1 MVTGSIGKYQVE
13 RHLGG
18 GGMAEVFL
26 ARVHGAAGFSRR
38 VAIKRILPGYSDHAT
53 FTSLFVSEA
62 KLSSQLTHPNI
73 VSVLDFEHDAEHGLF
88 LVMELVEGKDL
99 SRLLEAGTL
108 PTSLVIY
115 VVAEVLRGL
124 GYAHDLPAAD
134 SGIRGVIHRDV
145 SPHNVLLSWE
155 GAVKVADFGIA
166 KSRAA
171 SNASASVM
179 VKGKTGYMSP
189 EQANGEPLDGR
200 SDLFA
205 VGVMLWEMLAGRSLF
220 SRATTQESLAALF
233 FSTIPSPQEVR
244 PEVSEDVARVAMRLL
259 LRERGERYATAED
272 AIRDLLACGDA
283 PRDGRAEL
291 VEILEARFAGRAG
304 RAEELARSAAL
315 APTSASWPSGTP
327 AALLPTIVP
336 LAVSSVPAS
345 TTGGSGAPAALAPT
359 IVPLPAA
366 ASGPAPVIAAPKAR
380 MVPRIALLFAAAVLL
395 AGAVIGAIA
404 ILAGGQD
411 PPSTRE
417 GTGHRTDDP
426 AAASQAAAAVP
437 AARPLAPASP
447 VVVPPVAASSA
458 TPTPSGASGVPKPA
472 TQANRAAPTKA
483 KRGQPRSGMVEVR
496 LDDSAP

>member
-53 FTSLFVSEA
+53 FASLFVSEA
-62 KLSSQLTHPNI
+62 QLSSQLTHPNI
-73 VSVLDFEHDAEHGLF
+73 VSVLDFEHDAQHGLF

-99 SRLLEAGTL
+99 SNLLETGTL

-115 VVAEVLRGL
+115 LVAEVLRGL
-124 GYAHDLPAAD
+124 GYAHNLPAAD
-134 SGIRGVIHRDV
+134 SEIRGVIHRDV

-171 SNASASVM
+171 SNASASV
-179 VKGKTGYMSP
+179 VIKGKMSYMSP

-205 VGVMLWEMLAGRSLF
+205 VGVMLWEMLVGQSLF
-220 SRATTQESLAALF
+220 SRKTLQESLSALF
-233 FSTIPSPQEVR
+233 NSTIPLPQTVR

-259 LRERGERYATAED
+259 QRDRSERYATAED
-272 AIRDLLACGDA
+272 AIRDLLACSDA

-291 VEILEARFAGRAG
+291 VAILEERFAGRTGEA
-304 RAEELARSAAL
+304 ARVAAQ
-315 APTSASWPSGTP
+315 APAPAVWPGGTP

-336 LAVSSVPAS
+336 LPASSVPAP
-345 TTGGSGAPAALAPT
+345 TLGASGAKAALLPT
-359 IVPLPAA
+359 IIPLPATA
-366 ASGPAPVIAAPKAR
+366 AAPEPAATAPKAR
-380 MVPRIALLFAAAVLL
+380 FGPSIALAFAAAVLL
-395 AGAVIGAIA
+395 AGAVTGAIA
-404 ILAGGQD
+404 TLAGGRA
-411 PPSTRE
+411 PST
-417 GTGHRTDDP
+417 P
-426 AAASQAAAAVP
+426 AAAVSAPILPAAP
-437 AARPLAPASP
+437 AARPPALPSSIAAPPAASTAASP
-447 VVVPPVAASSA
+447 
-458 TPTPSGASGVPKPA
+458 TPARASGKPKPA
-472 TQANRAAPTKA
+472 AAVQANRAAPTKA
-483 KRGQPRSGMVEVR
+483 KRGQPRRSGMVEVR

>member
-38 VAIKRILPGYSDHAT
+38 MAIKRILPGYSDHAT
-53 FTSLFVSEA
+53 FASLCVSEA
-62 KLSSQLTHPNI
+62 QLSSQLTHPNI
-73 VSVLDFEHDAEHGLF
+73 VSVLDFEHDADHGLF

-99 SRLLEAGTL
+99 SKLLETGTP

-115 VVAEVLRGL
+115 LVAEVLRGL
-124 GYAHDLPAAD
+124 GYAHNLPAAD

-205 VGVMLWEMLAGRSLF
+205 VGVMLWEMLVGRSLF

-233 FSTIPSPQEVR
+233 FSTIPPPSATCSPAVTR
-244 PEVSEDVARVAMRLL
+244 PVMAAPSWWRSWKRASPAGPGRSRASRPWPPRPSPGQTVPRRRYCPRSSRSPPRRRLHQRQAPAE
-259 LRERGERYATAED
+259 LRRRCCLRSSRSPPLHRGLSHPPRRPRLALRPHRLGL
-272 AIRDLLACGDA
+272 RDGGALGRCGDGRDCHPGRR
-283 PRDGRAEL
+283 PRPASQIRHGRSPARRL
-291 VEILEARFAGRAG
+291 GSLISIQNFRVLEQARF
-304 RAEELARSAAL
+304 
-315 APTSASWPSGTP
+315 
-327 AALLPTIVP
+327 I
-336 LAVSSVPAS
+336 
-345 TTGGSGAPAALAPT
+345 
-359 IVPLPAA
+359 
-366 ASGPAPVIAAPKAR
+366 
-380 MVPRIALLFAAAVLL
+380 
-395 AGAVIGAIA
+395 
-404 ILAGGQD
+404 
-411 PPSTRE
+411 
-417 GTGHRTDDP
+417 
-426 AAASQAAAAVP
+426 
-437 AARPLAPASP
+437 
-447 VVVPPVAASSA
+447 
-458 TPTPSGASGVPKPA
+458 
-472 TQANRAAPTKA
+472 
-483 KRGQPRSGMVEVR
+483 
-496 LDDSAP
+496 

>member
-53 FTSLFVSEA
+53 FASLFVSEA
-62 KLSSQLTHPNI
+62 QLSSQLTHPNI

-99 SRLLEAGTL
+99 SKLLETGTL

-115 VVAEVLRGL
+115 LVAEVLRGL
-124 GYAHDLPAAD
+124 GYAHNLPAAD

-205 VGVMLWEMLAGRSLF
+205 VGVMLWEMLVGRSLF

-233 FSTIPSPQEVR
+233 FSTIPPPQTVR
-244 PEVSEDVARVAMRLL
+244 PEVSADVARVAMRLL
-259 LRERGERYATAED
+259 QRDRSERYATAED
-272 AIRDLLACGDA
+272 AIRDLLACSDA

-304 RAEELARSAAL
+304 RTGEAARVAAL
-315 APTSASWPSGTP
+315 APPPAGWPGGTPAALLPTLVPLPASSVPASTTGASGAP

-336 LAVSSVPAS
+336 LPAIAA
-345 TTGGSGAPAALAPT
+345 APA
-359 IVPLPAA
+359 PA
-366 ASGPAPVIAAPKAR
+366 GAAPKAR
-380 MVPRIALLFAAAVLL
+380 IAPRIALVFAAVVIL
-395 AGAVIGAIA
+395 AGAVTGAIA
-404 ILAGGQD
+404 TLAGGRD
-411 PPSTRE
+411 RPST
-417 GTGHRTDDP
+417 P
-426 AAASQAAAAVP
+426 AAAVSAPIVAAP
-437 AARPLAPASP
+437 AARPP
-447 VVVPPVAASSA
+447 VIPSPVAALPAASTEA
-458 TPTPSGASGVPKPA
+458 APTPARTSDVPKPA
-472 TQANRAAPTKA
+472 AAVQPNRR
-483 KRGQPRSGMVEVR
+483 KRCTDPV
-496 LDDSAP
+496 LA